1 MATDTVTIDQFVT
14 DNGITIKC
22 APYPANRACWSYDPC
37 ADHWKV
43 RLQRDTDTAVIVN
56 GAVDMS
62 RSDRVRVMTLTFSKG
77 SGHNGAEPTADE
89 VLDCLASDAAGVE
102 NTSDFEDWCSYYG
115 YDADS
120 RKAEKIYKACVHQSE
135 RLKTFLGDDLYEQL
149 LWNTER
155 M

>member
-22 APYPANRACWSYDPC
+22 ARTDRNSNMPDSLDM
-37 ADHWKV
+37 DHWKV
-43 RLQRDTDTAVIVN
+43 RLRRDTDTAVIVN

-102 NTSDFEDWCSYYG
+102 NTSDFEDWCSDYG